1 MASGVGVTVD
11 SKKVQRALRTLVKEL
26 GHKRVF
32 TELGIATRSE
42 IDLNFQ
48 REGND
53 QGKWK
58 PLAESTIERRRKG
71 PGIGSAKILQDIGRL
86 KQSMTFDPN
95 KSPHYVDVGTNV
107 TYGKFHQ
114 EGVKRSALP
123 RGTRRT
129 SRSPRLSTAGGY
141 RIPKRAFLPSAKYG
155 ENVIAKRVID
165 ALFAEIKR
173 KMESA
178 GGGNVA

>member
-1 MASGVGVTVD
+1 VAQGVGITVD
-11 SKKVQRALRTLVKEL
+11 SKKVQRALRVLVKEL

-32 TELGIATRSE
+32 TELGIATRTE

-53 QGKWK
+53 EGKWK
-58 PLAESTIERRRKG
+58 PLAKSTIERRRKG

-129 SRSPRLSTAGGY
+129 RRSPRLSTAGAY
-141 RIPKRAFLPSAKYG
+141 RIPKRAFLPSEKYA
-155 ENVIAKRVID
+155 ENSIAKRVID
-165 ALFAEIKR
+165 ALFAEIKQ
-173 KMESA
+173 KMEGA
-178 GGGNVA
+178 GGGRVV